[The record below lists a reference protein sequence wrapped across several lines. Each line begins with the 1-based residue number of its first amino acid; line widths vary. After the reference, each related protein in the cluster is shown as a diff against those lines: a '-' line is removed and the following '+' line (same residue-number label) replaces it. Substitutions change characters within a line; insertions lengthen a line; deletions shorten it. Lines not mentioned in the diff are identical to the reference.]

1 MPTNPKNFIRIA
13 QGAHP
18 CRVFVAKFPNIYSF
32 GVPQPTAAPARFA
45 QKAKWPFAIISYC
58 QYSVVSKT
66 FQLRPTVTSIYTRT
80 GFDNL

>member
-13 QGAHP
+13 QGIHP
-18 CRVFVAKFPNIYSF
+18 CRAFVPKFPNIY
-32 GVPQPTAAPARFA
+32 TRTTAPARFA

-66 FQLRPTVTSIYTRT
+66 FQLCPTVTSIHMNW
-80 GFDNL
+80 F

>member
-45 QKAKWPFAIISYC
+45 HKAKWPFVIISYC
-58 QYSVVSKT
+58 QYSVVSKN
-66 FQLRPTVTSIYTRT
+66 VSTSSYCNFNIHTNW
-80 GFDNL
+80 FW